1 MLRIEVKEGE
11 KIDRAIKRYRRK
23 YKNTKVLQEIRGRKE
38 YKKPSVRKREQLIKA
53 QYKEQYLQKHQE

>member
-53 QYKEQYLQKHQE
+53 QYKEQYLQKYQE